1 MTAFYSHH
9 ERHPADTT
17 TCHRRPCDGRDSLT
31 TRGGALSPGIDPKDF
46 FS

>member
-17 TCHRRPCDGRDSLT
+17 TCHRRPCDRVGCSRRIKWSWT
-31 TRGGALSPGIDPKDF
+31 STGS
-46 FS
+46 